1 MNSKNRGHRGY
12 KTGIRGAE
20 QKELINED
28 KEGEVEVIIM
38 SIFFF
43 ILLTH
48 WSSGPIK

>member
-28 KEGEVEVIIM
+28 KEEGEEEVIIM
-38 SIFFF
+38 SFFF